1 MSLRLVVADDH
12 RLFLEGIRTLLA
24 EDADF
29 EIVAEAHDGAEA
41 IRLAREHA
49 PDVVLMDISMGD
61 VDGIEATREV
71 RAVADP
77 PAVLCLSMH
86 REREFVRAALEA
98 GAAGYVPKDC
108 ALEELRW
115 AIRVVAQGRTYLSP
129 EIAAVV
135 VADLR
140 GEGEGEEV
148 ASPTPLSSREREV
161 LTLIASGLS
170 TKETAAKLD
179 VSTKTVSTHRE
190 NLMGKLDIR
199 TIAGL
204 TKYAIQNGLTSL
216 DEY

>member
-1 MSLRLVVADDH
+1 MTLRLLVADDH

-24 EDADF
+24 EDAEF
-29 EIVAEAHDGAEA
+29 EIVAEAQDGAEA

-49 PDVVLMDISMGD
+49 PDVVVMDISMGE

-71 RAVADP
+71 RSAADP

-115 AIRVVAQGRTYLSP
+115 AIRLVAQGRTYLSP
-129 EIAAVV
+129 EIADVV

-140 GEGEGEEV
+140 GDEME
-148 ASPTPLSSREREV
+148 ATTPSPLSSREREV

-170 TKETAAKLD
+170 TKEAAAKLD

-190 NLMGKLDIR
+190 NLMGKLEIR

-204 TKYAIQNGLTSL
+204 TKYAIQNGFTSL